1 MKIEG
6 TETGRYILPRR
17 IYAEVKTPIT
27 YEVDFSEIERRLLV
41 WYFEKKKTNNKSDRR
56 AL

>member
-17 IYAEVKTPIT
+17 IYAEVKTSIT

-41 WYFEKKKTNNKSDRR
+41 WYFEKKKTNNKSNRR